1 MIIIAFNF
9 FMSLR
14 TCYLSVFVHLFFV
27 PFLGIFPML
36 RLKGWSHFVSG
47 NLELNLSTTFFYSFH
62 YLEKEEKKL
71 HYNG

>member
-9 FMSLR
+9 SCHSELAICLSL
-14 TCYLSVFVHLFFV
+14 CIYFFV